1 MQQLIE
7 EWDATHRHLLHGA
20 PMESLDIVEILA
32 PLRGRDVICVG
43 KTTGNMPSGCDR
55 CLSSSNMSVDV
66 QVENFI
72 TVVLTIVIIKLN
84 LTSLVSIV

>member
-1 MQQLIE
+1 
-7 EWDATHRHLLHGA
+7 
-20 PMESLDIVEILA
+20 MESLDIVEILA
-32 PLRGRDVICVG
+32 PLRGRDVSCVG
-43 KTTGNMPSGCDR
+43 KNYREHAEWVRSLFKLVKYC
-55 CLSSSNMSVDV
+55 MSVDV